1 MRTSMKLRMRWSLAA
16 RGAALL
22 LAGAAVGCTG
32 SPDHTE
38 PAPAVG
44 TAQATQTA
52 SAPAVGTAQ
61 ATQTASVPAVGAAP
75 ATQTAPAPVVRAAQ
89 ATPAPAGDAVRE
101 PDPSATTAN
110 LAGGP
115 AVAVF
120 PSASSEDSS
129 ARGGRFADAYTGPS
143 APRQGPSVA
152 ASAQGAEYTWQ
163 DGPTTRRMLLQMDLV
178 AQPTSENRADDV
190 VAADQGELSIVRK
203 QERHEQG
210 AGDPVF
216 RTESGHLVTFPG
228 GVLVMLD
235 GEWDAAR
242 VRSFFAGQG
251 IDMSRVEGQTFGP
264 NAFLVSTASGFA
276 AIELANDLAA
286 EEGVVYAIPDQ
297 QLGAESE

>member
-22 LAGAAVGCTG
+22 LAGAAVGCGG
-32 SPDHTE
+32 SSDHTE
-38 PAPAVG
+38 PA
-44 TAQATQTA
+44 
-52 SAPAVGTAQ
+52 
-61 ATQTASVPAVGAAP
+61 PAVGAAP
-75 ATQTAPAPVVRAAQ
+75 ATQTAPAPVVGAAQ
-89 ATPAPAGDAVRE
+89 ATPAPAGDAVGE

-120 PSASSEDSS
+120 PSASSEDSI

-163 DGPTTRRMLLQMDLV
+163 DGSTTRRMRLQTDLA

-190 VAADQGELSIVRK
+190 VAADRGELSIVRK

-235 GEWDAAR
+235 GEWDTAR

-251 IDMSRVEGQTFGP
+251 IDMSRVEGQSFGP

>member
-22 LAGAAVGCTG
+22 LAGAAVGCGG

-52 SAPAVGTAQ
+52 SA
-61 ATQTASVPAVGAAP
+61 PAVGAAP

-163 DGPTTRRMLLQMDLV
+163 DGPTTRRMLLQIDLV